1 MNGRFWKKSLLL
13 PVLLLA
19 GCVTCDPGPNLG
31 LYKEKLIAWHD
42 SGDYARCF
50 EQAGRRGLE
59 ILRRE
64 IRHRRPGDR
73 LAVVLDIDETALSN
87 WGYLRRVGF
96 DVNAGTFFTW
106 TRRHN
111 DPALEPTRTL
121 FWEARR
127 AGVPV
132 FFITGRR
139 EPLRAFTFR
148 QLRAAGYDGWA
159 GLYLAPK
166 DYDEP
171 SIIPFKSGVRRRLEA
186 EGWRIV
192 LNMGDQWSDLRGGY
206 AENTVKLP
214 NPFYFIR

>member
-1 MNGRFWKKSLLL
+1 
-13 PVLLLA
+13 
-19 GCVTCDPGPNLG
+19 
-31 LYKEKLIAWHD
+31 
-42 SGDYARCF
+42 
-50 EQAGRRGLE
+50 LE

-96 DVNAGTFFTW
+96 DVNAGTFSTW

-121 FWEARR
+121 FQEARR
-127 AGVPV
+127 AGIPV
-132 FFITGRR
+132 FFITGRH
-139 EPLRAFTFR
+139 EPLRVFTVR

-159 GLYLAPK
+159 GLYLAPT
-166 DYDEP
+166 DYHQA
-171 SIIPFKSGVRRRLEA
+171 SIVPFKSGIRRKLES
-186 EGWRIV
+186 EGWRII
-192 LNMGDQWSDLRGGY
+192 LNMGDQWSDLEGGY
-206 AENTVKLP
+206 AKNRLKLP